1 MKPDIRDWKKVD
13 SGWLESVL
21 AQNGFETRISDFT
34 AKPVGTGQIGDCA
47 RFSINYESAPE
58 GAPTTLVGKFPSE
71 GEESRN
77 TARMLSNYYR
87 EVKFYQHLQERAKI
101 STPVCYHADLNE
113 ETHDFVLI
121 MEDLAPAEQGDQLA
135 GVSLDQAELVLTE
148 AAKLHSAYWNDDEL
162 DKYSWIQETSDAPDV
177 IPPELFAS
185 LWDGLIGRYGDRV
198 TDKARHVGGA
208 LSRNLEAYG
217 QMRAGNKCL
226 IHTDYR
232 PDNMLFATPQGGKPV
247 TIVDWQSFAY
257 GPPASDVG
265 YFIAGAITVDQRRDH
280 EDRLLDL
287 YASTLSAQGAGTYSQ
302 DELVRHYVIG
312 AYQLVLTAYFA
323 AMMVTQ
329 TDRGDDMFFRM
340 LNGGID
346 LIYDHGAEDWFT
358 S

>member
-1 MKPDIRDWKKVD
+1 MRPDIRDWKKID
-13 SGWLESVL
+13 SVWLESVL
-21 AQNGFETRISDFT
+21 AQNGFDVRISDFT

-47 RFSINYESAPE
+47 RFSIEYASAPAN
-58 GAPTTLVGKFPSE
+58 APRTLVGKFPSE

-77 TARMLSNYYR
+77 TARMLSNYFR
-87 EVKFYQHLQERAKI
+87 EVKFYQHLQKRARI
-101 STPVCYHADLNE
+101 ATPDCYHADLND

-135 GVSLDQAELVLTE
+135 GVTLPQAELVLKE
-148 AAKLHSAYWNDDEL
+148 AGKLHASYWNNDEL
-162 DKYSWIQETSDAPDV
+162 EQYPWIQETTNAPDV

-185 LWDGLIGRYGDRV
+185 LWDGLIDRYGDRV
-198 TDKARHVGGA
+198 TEKARHVGKSF
-208 LSRNLEAYG
+208 SRNIEAYG
-217 QMRAGNKCL
+217 EMRNGNKCL

-232 PDNMLFATPQGGKPV
+232 PDNMLFATPAGGKPV

-265 YFIAGAITVDQRRDH
+265 YFIAGAITQAERRAN
-280 EDRLLDL
+280 ENRLLAL
-287 YASTLSAQGAGTYSQ
+287 YAETLNTYGAGEYSE
-302 DELVRHYVIG
+302 DELKLHYIIG

-329 TDRGDDMFFRM
+329 TARGDDMFFRM

-346 LIYDHGAEDWFT
+346 LIYDHGAENWFT